1 MSPGTGRRRNTGDDS
16 RPTGAGENEKPIVS
30 VVDDDAAMIDSLRVL
45 LESVG
50 HRVHDYGSAR
60 AFLSGF
66 DFASD
71 AAGCIILDERMPG
84 MTGHALH
91 EELVR
96 RGCFTPIIVCT
107 GFAEVELAVDAMRRG
122 AITVIQK
129 PFRPQAL
136 LDAVHEALRRDQ
148 ERLGRSAKRQ
158 GFDSRRARLTDRQRQ
173 VMALMVLG
181 KPNKAIAADLG
192 ISERTVELHRARV
205 LRTMH
210 VDSTTELAFLVALHD
225 GDGNS

>member
-1 MSPGTGRRRNTGDDS
+1 MSPATGRQRRVGNDG
-16 RPTGAGENEKPIVS
+16 RPAGPDEKEKPIVS
-30 VVDDDAAMIDSLRVL
+30 VVDDDAAMVDSLRVL

-50 HRVHDYGSAR
+50 HRVHEYGSAR
-60 AFLSGF
+60 EFLSGF

-71 AAGCIILDERMPG
+71 TAGCIILDERMPG

-91 EELVR
+91 EDLVR
-96 RGCFTPIIVCT
+96 RSCFTPIIVCT

-136 LDAVHEALRRDQ
+136 LDAVHEAIHRDQ
-148 ERLGRSAKRQ
+148 ERLERSAKRQ
-158 GFDSRRARLTDRQRQ
+158 GFDSRRVRLTDRQRQ

-181 KPNKAIAADLG
+181 KPNKAIAAELG

-205 LRTMH
+205 LRTMS

-225 GDGNS
+225 GDGGS